1 MKIIT
6 KNNLT
11 LSLGE
16 SEDWLISIAEKEL
29 QSSPAY
35 FRILKKSLDARKKND
50 IKYVYSIEFSAEK
63 VENNAVC
70 PKIPSDKIPSKP
82 IVIVGSGPAGL
93 FCAVKLT
100 DMGFKPIVIERGDS
114 VDEREKKCRAFFL
127 GGELN
132 ENSNVQ
138 FGEGGAGTF
147 SDGKLNTQ
155 THSPINKEVL
165 STFVRFGAPK
175 EIEYLSKPHVG
186 SDNLKSV
193 VKNMREHVISH
204 GGSVWFNTRL
214 TKIEK
219 TTDGVKIEI
228 EKNGSVEKIEPSAVV
243 LAIGH
248 SARDTFKMLYE
259 SGFYMTAK
267 SFAVGVRI
275 EHLQE
280 KIGYAQYGEAYK
292 KLPPADYKLVSHA
305 GKRAAFSFC
314 MCPGGLVMPA
324 TSEEGGVVTNGM
336 SNYAR
341 NETNANSAII
351 VPVTQADFGD
361 GVLAGVEFQ
370 RKLERNAFIVGGSN
384 YSAPVQRVEDFLKGR
399 MTRALGEVTPS
410 YERGVTF
417 AQMSSVLPVAV
428 IDTLK
433 SAVVDMDKKIK
444 GFAHPDAILTAVESR
459 TSSPVRIE
467 RGDDMQSVTVPS
479 VYPCGEGAGYAG
491 GITSSAADGIRVA
504 NAIFNKFN
512 D

>member
-1 MKIIT
+1 
-6 KNNLT
+6 
-11 LSLGE
+11 
-16 SEDWLISIAEKEL
+16 
-29 QSSPAY
+29 
-35 FRILKKSLDARKKND
+35 
-50 IKYVYSIEFSAEK
+50 
-63 VENNAVC
+63 
-70 PKIPSDKIPSKP
+70 
-82 IVIVGSGPAGL
+82 
-93 FCAVKLT
+93 
-100 DMGFKPIVIERGDS
+100 
-114 VDEREKKCRAFFL
+114 
-127 GGELN
+127 
-132 ENSNVQ
+132 
-138 FGEGGAGTF
+138 
-147 SDGKLNTQ
+147 
-155 THSPINKEVL
+155 
-165 STFVRFGAPK
+165 
-175 EIEYLSKPHVG
+175 
-186 SDNLKSV
+186 
-193 VKNMREHVISH
+193 
-204 GGSVWFNTRL
+204 
-214 TKIEK
+214 
-219 TTDGVKIEI
+219 
-228 EKNGSVEKIEPSAVV
+228 
-243 LAIGH
+243 
-248 SARDTFKMLYE
+248 
-259 SGFYMTAK
+259 
-267 SFAVGVRI
+267 
-275 EHLQE
+275 
-280 KIGYAQYGEAYK
+280 
-292 KLPPADYKLVSHA
+292 
-305 GKRAAFSFC
+305 
-314 MCPGGLVMPA
+314 MPA